1 MGTIDL
7 VKRFLVRENSFP
19 TEDEYTALAEMNN
32 IIRELKSITKSNDY
46 SKVIFKWLDEKE
58 SLEIEKQNLL
68 AKL

>member
-1 MGTIDL
+1 MDTIDL
-7 VKRFLVRENSFP
+7 VKQFLNSGRAIP
-19 TEDEYTALAEMNN
+19 SQKESEGIADMCN
-32 IIRELKSITKSNDY
+32 IIQELKSITKSNDY

>member
-1 MGTIDL
+1 
-7 VKRFLVRENSFP
+7 
-19 TEDEYTALAEMNN
+19 MNN